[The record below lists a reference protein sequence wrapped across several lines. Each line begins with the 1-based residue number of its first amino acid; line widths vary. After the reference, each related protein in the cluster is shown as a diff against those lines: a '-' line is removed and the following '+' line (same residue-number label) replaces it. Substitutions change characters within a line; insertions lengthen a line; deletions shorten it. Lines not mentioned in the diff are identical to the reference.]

1 LGLFNAAIWPHSV
14 DMKRDITHLLD
25 LLDRYRQV
33 TGLSD
38 ARVSTKILNSSRFFG
53 RLRNGGD
60 CTTRNYERV
69 HAWLVAHLDCGH
81 IAATE
86 GTVNH
91 EEQTGNRPKIRP
103 SRSFIC
109 IPPFFRSSK

>member
-1 LGLFNAAIWPHSV
+1 MG
-14 DMKRDITHLLD
+14 MKRDIDHLLG

-38 ARVSTKILNSSRFFG
+38 ARVSTIILNSSRFFG

-60 CTTRNYERV
+60 CTTRTYERV
-69 HAWLVAHLDCGH
+69 HAWLVAHLGSDCGY

-86 GTVNH
+86 GTVNQT
-91 EEQTGNRPKIRP
+91 ERTGNRPKIRTQ
-103 SRSFIC
+103 RYFIC